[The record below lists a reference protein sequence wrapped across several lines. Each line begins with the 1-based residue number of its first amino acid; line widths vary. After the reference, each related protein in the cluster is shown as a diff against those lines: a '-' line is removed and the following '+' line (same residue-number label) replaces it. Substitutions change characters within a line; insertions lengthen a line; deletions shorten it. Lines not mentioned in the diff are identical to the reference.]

1 MSKQKHYPGRLAP
14 LIGAIL
20 LFASLLAA
28 GSGFAGTA
36 PISRKDLDKLAHM
49 LKEARSYK
57 TRIQACRALGMLR
70 DPVAMPHILRAMR
83 KDPDQVVRAA
93 CAWSLG
99 AINHPGA
106 IQDLAAAEKKD
117 VGMVKKQAKRA
128 LNHILSSFPD
138 NLPEGKAASYQIS
151 LEGLKDHVTSEKELT
166 KWVQQYFLDRMVKF
180 DNIEPGSEMN
190 IEEDGELPDLPEDC
204 TPTVR
209 FSLSGGVRRIDAPKK
224 RGAGKIKV
232 HVDFTLTL
240 EPVGLEAIKAKGF
253 SGAAEFVG
261 GPKPSDPWADDPLVE
276 AQKEALDKAVD
287 GAFSKM
293 ARFLKL
299 KDGK

>member
-1 MSKQKHYPGRLAP
+1 MSKQKHYPGRLA
-14 LIGAIL
+14 L
-20 LFASLLAA
+20 LLGTLLLLASFI
-28 GSGFAGTA
+28 GSGFAGTS

-70 DPVAMPHILRAMR
+70 DPAAMPHILRAMR

-106 IQDLAAAEKKD
+106 VQDLARAKSKD

-138 NLPEGKAASYQIS
+138 NLPDGDNAHYRIS
-151 LEGLKDHVTSEKELT
+151 LEGLKDHVTSDRELT

-190 IEEDGELPDLPEDC
+190 IEEDGELPDLPDDY
-204 TPTVR
+204 TPVVS
-209 FSLSGGVRRIDAPKK
+209 FSLSGGVRKIEAPEK

-232 HVDFTLTL
+232 HVDFMLKL
-240 EPVGLEAIKAKGF
+240 EPVGQEALKAKGF
-253 SGAAEFVG
+253 SGAADFVG

-287 GAFSKM
+287 RAFAKM